1 MKITYIT
8 EAKNPFGSYKNKI
21 SDDER
26 KKEVR
31 DNTSKIIYDKI
42 KDEIDKEV
50 KDLLSALF
58 NKTSG
63 YSSIT
68 SNIHLCNPHKFIYC
82 KNKGNNFILY
92 FSNSLIGVQGYTS
105 ASASVGCVLH
115 LSTTSIVRDGIF
127 LKLLCEEIEKTH
139 KDDNIKVDYHLVS
152 DNNSI
157 PLTEINYAIANPKIE
172 DHILR
177 NIKELPE
184 AKFLIDNLDRFEGE
198 DKSNPTIN
206 EMLDRMYES
215 DGETKYKL
223 TGTPAIML
231 NNFFGFKTDD
241 CPLFK
246 VLKDCKG
253 IPFIKC
259 CPWDYNYFSPEAKV
273 MSICNDIIKAGA
285 KKNFADYILDGGKVM
300 MFKQGISGPKGAV
313 HVRDKGFLFDE
324 FFNIIKKDLKPENI
338 LLCVADSQYVNDPN
352 VTAHTNEDITED
364 DKDGKLQLM
373 VIEAFVDEDS
383 GEELIQFTYVRN
395 KD

>member
-1 MKITYIT
+1 
-8 EAKNPFGSYKNKI
+8 
-21 SDDER
+21 
-26 KKEVR
+26 
-31 DNTSKIIYDKI
+31 
-42 KDEIDKEV
+42 
-50 KDLLSALF
+50 
-58 NKTSG
+58 
-63 YSSIT
+63 
-68 SNIHLCNPHKFIYC
+68 
-82 KNKGNNFILY
+82 LY

-115 LSTTSIVRDGIF
+115 LGTTAIVRDGIF

-172 DHILR
+172 ETVLR

-184 AKFLIDNLDRFEGE
+184 AKFLIDNLDRFIGE
-198 DKSNPTIN
+198 DKSNPTIH

-241 CPLFK
+241 CPLFR

-259 CPWDYNYFSPEAKV
+259 GPWDYNYFSPEAKV

-324 FFNIIKKDLKPENI
+324 FFNIIKKDFKPENI